1 MKKLMSF
8 VCAALFAFSF
18 CAVMPSNA
26 FSADPNRQEV
36 EKRFELNS
44 ATAEELAGTG
54 AVSLEVAKKIVELR
68 DQLGSFQSYDDLNEL
83 ELPKDQMD
91 KLRWNTTIPFPGPAC
106 AGPLPS
112 QTLSVPSNPCS
123 QPFPT
128 QIFGRSHV
136 MEMPRPPAVRTAY
149 PPLAGSRPVRASP
162 SRFPGTAS
170 WPDARGRFPE
180 ACP

>member
-44 ATAEELAGTG
+44 ATAGTG

-91 KLRWNTTIPFPGPAC
+91 KLRWNTTIQG
-106 AGPLPS
+106 
-112 QTLSVPSNPCS
+112 
-123 QPFPT
+123 
-128 QIFGRSHV
+128 I
-136 MEMPRPPAVRTAY
+136 
-149 PPLAGSRPVRASP
+149 AS
-162 SRFPGTAS
+162 
-170 WPDARGRFPE
+170 D
-180 ACP
+180 CNC

>member
-54 AVSLEVAKKIVELR
+54 S
-68 DQLGSFQSYDDLNEL
+68 G
-83 ELPKDQMD
+83 
-91 KLRWNTTIPFPGPAC
+91 FP
-106 AGPLPS
+106 
-112 QTLSVPSNPCS
+112 
-123 QPFPT
+123 
-128 QIFGRSHV
+128 
-136 MEMPRPPAVRTAY
+136 
-149 PPLAGSRPVRASP
+149 
-162 SRFPGTAS
+162 
-170 WPDARGRFPE
+170 
-180 ACP
+180 

>member
-36 EKRFELNS
+36 EKRFELNGARMPLVAFNINL
-44 ATAEELAGTG
+44 ATSD
-54 AVSLEVAKKIVELR
+54 VEVAKKIVELR

-91 KLRWNTTIPFPGPAC
+91 KLRWNTTIQG
-106 AGPLPS
+106 
-112 QTLSVPSNPCS
+112 
-123 QPFPT
+123 
-128 QIFGRSHV
+128 I
-136 MEMPRPPAVRTAY
+136 
-149 PPLAGSRPVRASP
+149 AS
-162 SRFPGTAS
+162 
-170 WPDARGRFPE
+170 D
-180 ACP
+180 CNC

>member
-68 DQLGSFQSYDDLNEL
+68 DQLVPELRRSQRTGTPQGSDGQAAL
-83 ELPKDQMD
+83 EHHHSGHRQRLQ
-91 KLRWNTTIPFPGPAC
+91 L
-106 AGPLPS
+106 L
-112 QTLSVPSNPCS
+112 
-123 QPFPT
+123 
-128 QIFGRSHV
+128 GRV
-136 MEMPRPPAVRTAY
+136 ICKTA
-149 PPLAGSRPVRASP
+149 
-162 SRFPGTAS
+162 
-170 WPDARGRFPE
+170 
-180 ACP
+180 

>member
-83 ELPKDQMD
+83 ELPKESDGQAA
-91 KLRWNTTIPFPGPAC
+91 LEHHHSGHRQATATARAC
-106 AGPLPS
+106 DL
-112 QTLSVPSNPCS
+112 
-123 QPFPT
+123 
-128 QIFGRSHV
+128 
-136 MEMPRPPAVRTAY
+136 
-149 PPLAGSRPVRASP
+149 
-162 SRFPGTAS
+162 
-170 WPDARGRFPE
+170 
-180 ACP
+180 